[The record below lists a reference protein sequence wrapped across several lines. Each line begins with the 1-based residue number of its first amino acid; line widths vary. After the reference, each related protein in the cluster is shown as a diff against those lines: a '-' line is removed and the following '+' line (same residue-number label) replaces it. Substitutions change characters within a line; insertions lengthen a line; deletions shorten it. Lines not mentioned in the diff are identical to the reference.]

1 MLADPMLEDPMIEA
15 PMLDVPMIDDT
26 ASYDS
31 FMLVSFGGP
40 EGPAD
45 VMPFLENVL
54 RGKNV
59 PRERMLEVAEH
70 YSHFGG
76 ISPINEHNRCLMEA
90 IKREFNASGI
100 DLPIYWGNRNWHPMF
115 ADTLRQMRDD
125 GRKRT
130 LAFFTSMF
138 SCYSGCRQYRENII
152 AAREEVGADAPHVDK
167 LRMGFNH
174 PGFIEPMA
182 ENVRSAAASI
192 DGDESTQILFTA
204 HSIPNSM
211 ADNCNYEKQLRE
223 ACRLVAESANRLN
236 WRLVFQSRSGPP
248 QQPWLEPDVCDSI
261 EALDDSNR
269 LEKIIIVP
277 IGFVSD
283 HMEVMFDLDEEAAQ
297 LCEQRGIRMAR
308 ANTVGTHPRF
318 VSMIRELVQERLGLV
333 SNRQSLGTLGPW
345 HDVCPVDCCLY
356 TPTRPMPARP

>member
-1 MLADPMLEDPMIEA
+1 MVGDDA
-15 PMLDVPMIDDT
+15 P
-26 ASYDS
+26 YDS
-31 FMLVSFGGP
+31 FLLVSFGGP
-40 EGPAD
+40 EGPDD

-76 ISPINEHNRCLMEA
+76 ISPINEQNRQLISA
-90 IKREFNASGI
+90 IKSEFASSGVE
-100 DLPIYWGNRNWHPMF
+100 LPIYWGNRNWNPLF

-125 GRKRT
+125 GCKRT
-130 LAFFTSMF
+130 IAFFTSMF

-152 AAREEVGADAPHVDK
+152 AAREEVGPDAPHVDK

-174 PGFIEPMA
+174 PGFIEPMGQ
-182 ENVRSAAASI
+182 NVREAAASI
-192 DGDESTQILFTA
+192 GGDATTPVLFTA

-223 ACRLVAESANRLN
+223 ACRLVAEQAGVSQ

-248 QQPWLEPDVCDSI
+248 QQPWLEPDICDAI
-261 EALDDSNR
+261 EELDDTQR
-269 LEKIIIVP
+269 LERVIIVP

-297 LCEQRGIRMAR
+297 LCEQRGIAMAR
-308 ANTVGTHPRF
+308 AKTVGTHPRF
-318 VSMIRELVQERLGLV
+318 VRMIRELVEERMGKSSSRPALGD
-333 SNRQSLGTLGPW
+333 LGAW
-345 HDVCPVDCCLY
+345 HDVCPADCCLY
-356 TPTRPMPARP
+356 TPTRPMVARP

>member
-1 MLADPMLEDPMIEA
+1 MVGDNA
-15 PMLDVPMIDDT
+15 P
-26 ASYDS
+26 YDS
-31 FMLVSFGGP
+31 FLLVSFGGP
-40 EGPAD
+40 EGPDD

-76 ISPINEHNRCLMEA
+76 ISPINEQNRNLLAA
-90 IKREFNASGI
+90 IKSEFAASGVN
-100 DLPIYWGNRNWHPMF
+100 LPVYWGNRNWNPLF

-125 GRKRT
+125 GCKRT
-130 LAFFTSMF
+130 IAFFTSMF

-152 AAREEVGADAPHVDK
+152 AAREEVGPDAPHVDK

-182 ENVRSAAASI
+182 ENVREATASI
-192 DGDESTQILFTA
+192 GGDSSTPVLFTA

-223 ACRLVAESANRLN
+223 ACRLVAEAAGVAQ

-248 QQPWLEPDVCDSI
+248 QQPWLEPDICDAI
-261 EALDDSNR
+261 EELDDTQR
-269 LEKIIIVP
+269 LEKVVVVP

-297 LCEQRGIRMAR
+297 LCEQRGIAMAR
-308 ANTVGTHPRF
+308 SKTVGTHPRF
-318 VSMIRELVQERLGLV
+318 VQMIRELVQERMGLV
-333 SNRQSLGTLGPW
+333 TARAALGELGPW
-345 HDVCPVDCCLY
+345 HDVCPADCCLY
-356 TPTRPMPARP
+356 TPARPMVSR